1 MAWNARAA
9 VFLVGAIIRMPG
21 IPAAVLTPDR
31 EWSPHQKRRAG
42 ENWVLGGILERLIQ
56 LALELPTGNI
66 YDIKQYIPI
75 LIMLV
80 PVRVSVI
87 CGQSLPA
94 DGVVKMPKPHK
105 AHSSLAGPRGS
116 I

>member
-1 MAWNARAA
+1 MSLWALGPWMLSSFETHSSLVSSPGVAWNARAA

-31 EWSPHQKRRAG
+31 EWSPHQKRRAA

-66 YDIKQYIPI
+66 YDIK
-75 LIMLV
+75 
-80 PVRVSVI
+80 
-87 CGQSLPA
+87 
-94 DGVVKMPKPHK
+94 
-105 AHSSLAGPRGS
+105 
-116 I
+116 